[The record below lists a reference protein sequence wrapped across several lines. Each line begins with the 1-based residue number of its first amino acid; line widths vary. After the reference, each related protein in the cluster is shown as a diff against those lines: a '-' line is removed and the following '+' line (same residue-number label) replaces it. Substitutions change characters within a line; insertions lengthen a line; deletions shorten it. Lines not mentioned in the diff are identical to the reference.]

1 MELKYTDSIVTD
13 FVPTGNQDFTP
24 LHFIYPDSE
33 GRVDP
38 DFYDSFA
45 SGIKYQWLPITNA
58 IQEHN
63 MFAGVD
69 YDEEF
74 DFKKTVQDTND
85 FVYAE

>member
-13 FVPTGNQDFTP
+13 FKPTGNQDFTP

-45 SGIKYQWLPITNA
+45 SGIKFSCFLSVIGTDA
-58 IQEHN
+58 HELII
-63 MFAGVD
+63 
-69 YDEEF
+69 
-74 DFKKTVQDTND
+74 
-85 FVYAE
+85 